1 MPKHGRKYLEAA
13 AKIDRNKLYSP
24 EEAVALVKETT
35 VVNFDATIEV
45 HMRLGVDPRHADQ
58 MVRGVV
64 LLPNGLGRTVR
75 ILVFAEGDDA
85 RIAQEAGADYVGSQE
100 LADRIQEG
108 WLDFDLVLATP
119 PMMRVVGRLGRVL
132 GPRGLMPNPRG
143 GTIAQG
149 DDLTRLIT
157 EARLG
162 RIEFRVDRTSN
173 VHVPVGKSSFDAA
186 QADGKH
192 RGLYGRDSQ
201 RPPRRGQGDLCAQGC
216 VFFVHG
222 AGHQGRSGI
231 GTGNGDCLNQ
241 TTDNFPEAL
250 STHSQNLRGTCHR
263 PPGRI
268 LRLIIQPRQ
277 GKVTR

>member
-1 MPKHGRKYLEAA
+1 MPRHGKKYLEAA
-13 AKIDRNKLYSP
+13 KKVDRNALYTP
-24 EEAVALVKETT
+24 EEAVALIKETT
-35 VVNFDATIEV
+35 TVNFDATVEV

-85 RIAQEAGADYVGSQE
+85 RIAEEAGADYVGGQE
-100 LADRIQEG
+100 LAERIQGG

-119 PMMRVVGRLGRVL
+119 PMMRVVGRLGRIL

-162 RIEFRVDRTSN
+162 RVEFRVDRTSN
-173 VHVPVGKSSFDAA
+173 LHVPVGKASFDAPKLTENIAAIMDAVKKARPAAAKGTYIRKVVFASCMGPGIKVDPVLA
-186 QADGKH
+186 QAMEI
-192 RGLYGRDSQ
+192 
-201 RPPRRGQGDLCAQGC
+201 A
-216 VFFVHG
+216 
-222 AGHQGRSGI
+222 
-231 GTGNGDCLNQ
+231 
-241 TTDNFPEAL
+241 
-250 STHSQNLRGTCHR
+250 
-263 PPGRI
+263 
-268 LRLIIQPRQ
+268 
-277 GKVTR
+277 